1 MTDVCLIPARIGS
14 TRFPGKPLAEISG
27 VPMVLRV
34 MEKGSAVFGIES
46 TYVVTDDSV
55 IEEVVRN
62 AGYLAI
68 RVDDEVSTGTD
79 RIAIAATRTRGATRF
94 FNLQG
99 DEPLVSVEELKA
111 FRDESTSGPFEVTNA
126 YIRNLDPARMQSPNA
141 IKMVMT
147 QEDLLLY
154 ASRSAIPFEPKD
166 QNHSVSRLQVC
177 MYSFTEN
184 ALNWFLECERGPI
197 ESAENIEILR
207 FVEHGIPV
215 KMIETFEPS
224 HPVDVPSD
232 IETVERILAGLETK

>member
-1 MTDVCLIPARIGS
+1 MGS

-34 MEKGSAVFGIES
+34 LEKGSAVFGIES
-46 TYVVTDDSV
+46 TYVVTDDPL
-55 IEEVVRN
+55 IEDVVRN

-68 RVDDEVSTGTD
+68 RVDDEVLTGTD
-79 RIAIAATRTRGATRF
+79 RIAIAASKMKGASRF
-94 FNLQG
+94 YNLQG
-99 DEPLVSVEELKA
+99 DEPLVSVKDLQA
-111 FRDESTSGPFEVTNA
+111 FREASKKASFEVSNA
-126 YIRNLDPARMQSPNA
+126 YIRDSDSARRLSANA

-147 QEDLLLY
+147 QDDLLMY
-154 ASRSAIPFEPKD
+154 ASRSAIPFKPED
-166 QNHSVSRLQVC
+166 QNRSMSRLQVC

-184 ALNWFLECERGPI
+184 ALNWFLHCERGPV

-215 KMIETFEPS
+215 KMVEAFDPS

-232 IETVERILAGLETK
+232 VEIVERILDGRDAK